1 MQPGDLFLW
10 ENTILRN
17 IYRAPWAKRHRST
30 APAVWSTG
38 DVCWKHRRNEHR
50 RRFFKN
56 ENCRLRH
63 GSTTQQSTQNLCM
76 VYVCVW
82 VWFEVWNVKCNVS
95 DTLNVPPQSQFEM
108 TPSVVAEYRRG
119 GVRLALDRFSHSQI
133 NQEQT
138 EALRQGWGRHRLT
151 PLLRCEIILGP
162 PASVIAVWTWFPL
175 YVT

>member
-119 GVRLALDRFSHSQI
+119 GCVWLWIGFLTLRLIKSRP
-133 NQEQT
+133 
-138 EALRQGWGRHRLT
+138 RPWGKAGADTVWRL
-151 PLLRCEIILGP
+151 C
-162 PASVIAVWTWFPL
+162 SAVK
-175 YVT
+175 